1 MKIGAMTAHTGL
13 HSKRPLLPSAFCLLL
28 SSFCLLLLPLPSHA
42 ATFLTQDEALARA
55 FPEAQVERVGHVLTE
70 AQMAAAAKL
79 AGKPI
84 PSALVAAY
92 EARREGRLIGTAYF
106 DAHRVHSKQETLMIV
121 VDPDGQVADVRVLAF
136 TEPAK
141 YLAPEAW
148 LRQFLGRPLDDRLQ
162 LKQDIQGITGAT
174 LTARATTKAVRRT
187 LAIHAVL
194 GEKGVGRKEKVE
206 RPASLPS
213 PVSQLPASP

>member
-1 MKIGAMTAHTGL
+1 
-13 HSKRPLLPSAFCLLL
+13 LL
-28 SSFCLLLLPLPSHA
+28 LLLLPLFPSHA
-42 ATFLTQDEALARA
+42 ATYLTQDEALARA
-55 FPEAQVERVGHVLTE
+55 FPEAQVERIGHVLTDE
-70 AQMAAAAKL
+70 QMAAAADL

-92 EARREGRLIGTAYF
+92 EARRGGKLIGTAYF
-106 DAHRVHSKQETLMIV
+106 DAHRVHSKQQTLMIV
-121 VDPDGQVADVRVLAF
+121 VGLDGQVADLQVLAF

-148 LRQFLGRPLDDRLQ
+148 LRQFLGHPLDDRLQ
-162 LKQDIQGITGAT
+162 LKQDLQGITGAT

-194 GEKGVGRKEKVE
+194 RDPPDTDHRSPVTG
-206 RPASLPS
+206 RPAP
-213 PVSQLPASP
+213 